1 MGRIQKEK
9 LEETHITK
17 SEISNKSQDACKEYS
32 YWN

>member
-1 MGRIQKEK
+1 MGRIRKEK

-17 SEISNKSQDACKEYS
+17 SETLNKKQHARKEYS